1 MGVDE
6 TFFRK
11 KIKRGG
17 GYSGPKSTRKNM
29 RKYTE
34 IEFNIMKYGKT
45 CLILIALLFV
55 SNKI

>member
-17 GYSGPKSTRKNM
+17 GYSGLKSTRKNM

-34 IEFNIMKYGKT
+34 IELNIMKYGKT
-45 CLILIALLFV
+45 CLI
-55 SNKI
+55 